1 MAYFSDNWTDRELED
16 LEKRIAQVYKEAEK
30 DLDKEVKEYF
40 AKFKLRDKE
49 MKALVD
55 AGEMTKAEYQRWRM
69 TQIGRGQRFE
79 ALRDKMAERYTQ
91 ANEVANAYVNDLT
104 PSIYSQNRNY
114 EAYQIEKTVGS
125 CDFTMWDE
133 STVRQLLVEQPDL
146 MPYYPPSR
154 ALNRG
159 IDLAYGKSQITKYV
173 TSGILRGLAPGKIAN
188 ELMSSVTTMS
198 RDSAVRAARTGVTAA
213 QNAGRLDSYI
223 AAEKLGIQ
231 IKRRWMCTKD
241 SRTRFSHGMADG
253 QTVVGTKAPFI
264 VGGYK
269 MMFPGDKS
277 LGAPGHEIYNCRC
290 TTRTVEKDGIE
301 AEPRQMRVKNPET
314 GKEELI
320 SEMSYSEWV
329 KWKETGKKPEPQIP
343 ATPKKTSAMRR
354 DPAKFRQQA
363 AESVT
368 NAETP
373 EEYSKR
379 IADKHGISI
388 DISEAG
394 KLTNEAKEQVA
405 AIDKLLDEYN
415 STMVDYRLVKGG
427 FYDKEGGQCYMLG
440 GKSVVSVKTS
450 TIKRNGS
457 QDRLNLGDNS
467 HLMTTYHEFAHSLSQ
482 SREDMDADFWKDVKK
497 VRTSYRKALKDIDKA
512 ERIDKTIDTAESIAA
527 KKKIFISNYAEKDID
542 EFLADAFAQAKLSI
556 NPSPYAEEVLKTV
569 DKYFKKPI
577 ESSSKRSIIKVKNSE
592 LANGL
597 PIKGVVNSIVDKTDD
612 AGETLQR
619 RIYGADGMAK
629 VDFDTSDHGLP
640 KAHPNGAHKHAFDF
654 TKKRPRGNPLPL
666 TEEELAENED
676 IIQKGANYHD

>member
-1 MAYFSDNWTDRELED
+1 MAYYPDNWTDNELEA
-16 LEKRIAQVYKEAEK
+16 LEKRIAQVFKEAEK

-49 MKALVD
+49 MQALVD
-55 AGEMTKAEYQRWRM
+55 AGEMTEEQYQQWRF
-69 TQIGRGQRFE
+69 TQMGRGQRFE
-79 ALRDKMAERYTQ
+79 ALRDKVAERYTQ
-91 ANEVANAYVNDLT
+91 ANEVANAYVNDMT
-104 PSIYSQNRNY
+104 PSIYSLNRNY
-114 EAYQIEKTVGS
+114 EAYTIEKTVGS
-125 CDFTMWDE
+125 CDFTLWDE
-133 STVRQLLVEQPDL
+133 STVRRLLVEEPDL

-159 IDLAYGKSQITKYV
+159 IDLEYGKSQITKHV
-173 TSGILRGLAPGKIAN
+173 TSGIIRGLAPGKIAS
-188 ELMSSVTTMS
+188 ELMANMTGMN
-198 RDSAVRAARTGVTAA
+198 RDSAVRAARTGITTA

-223 AAEKLGIQ
+223 AAEKMGIQ

-241 SRTRFSHGMADG
+241 AKTRLDHALADG
-253 QTVVGTKAPFI
+253 QIVVGTKKPFI

-277 LGAPGHEIYNCRC
+277 MNAPGFEIYNCRC

-301 AEPRQMRVKNPET
+301 AEPRQMRVKDPVT
-314 GKEELI
+314 GESVLVN
-320 SEMSYSEWV
+320 EMSYSEWV
-329 KWKETGKKPEPQIP
+329 KWKETGKKPEPPIP

-354 DPAKFRQQA
+354 DPAKFRQRA
-363 AESVT
+363 TESVT
-368 NAETP
+368 NTETP
-373 EEYSKR
+373 EEYSKK

-394 KLTNEAKEQVA
+394 KLTDEAKEQVA

-427 FYDKEGGQCYMLG
+427 FYDKDGGQCYMKD
-440 GKSVVSVKTS
+440 GKSAVSVKTS
-450 TIKRNGS
+450 SIKRNGS

-467 HLMTTYHEFAHSLSQ
+467 HLMTTHHEFAHSLSQ
-482 SREDMDADFWKDVKK
+482 SRENTDPDFWKDVKK
-497 VRTSYRKALKDIDKA
+497 VRTQYRKELKGIDKA
-512 ERIDKTIDTAESIAA
+512 ELVDHTISTSEAIGA
-527 KKKIFISNYAEKDID
+527 KKRIFISDYAEKDID
-542 EFLADAFAQAKLSI
+542 EFLADAFAQAKLSS

-569 DKYFKKPI
+569 DKYFKKTL

-597 PIKGVVNSIVDKTDD
+597 PIKGTANTIVDKTDD
-612 AGETLQR
+612 VGKTLQR
-619 RIYGADGMAK
+619 RIYGDDGMAK

-640 KAHPNGAHKHAFDF
+640 KAHPNGAHKHTFDY

-666 TEEELAENED
+666 TEEELVENED
-676 IIQKGANYHD
+676 IIKKGANYRD